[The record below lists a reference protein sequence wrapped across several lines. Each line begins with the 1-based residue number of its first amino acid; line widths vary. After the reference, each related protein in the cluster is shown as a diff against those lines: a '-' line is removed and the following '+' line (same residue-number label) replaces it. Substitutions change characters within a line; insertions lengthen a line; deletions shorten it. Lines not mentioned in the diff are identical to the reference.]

1 MKHVVTLSAALLLAS
16 CAATSEPGWTGS
28 GAEPFD
34 AAQAACRTATERVD
48 PALREHEFQRCMA
61 ERGWRRP

>member
-1 MKHVVTLSAALLLAS
+1 MKHLVILPAALLAAACAS
-16 CAATSEPGWTGS
+16 TSGPGWTGT

-34 AAQAACRTATERVD
+34 AAQSACRTATERVA